1 MATNSIHDNI
11 STNQIVD
18 ATDGLQGGQLFT
30 PRTPSPSSSPTTSP
44 TQSPTRSPTMHPTL
58 HGQAFMLRGIMWYDR
73 NANGNR
79 DSNVEV
85 TGVGTDVEFSHGV
98 GGITAQLVQCDET
111 SGRAYVA
118 PPGETLNNYAS
129 AITQGFDTRMVPQV
143 VPANDQNGKYNLF
156 VNGLEKWYYVQV
168 EAPVQYLFTAGICN
182 DDIQGWECDYDAIA
196 IAPTRRRIQ
205 SNNANPPDTSSGIT
219 SSGISVG
226 RSTACVYVDREG
238 EVQKPDENNQLQKT
252 SLNFGVMRIGDSQG
266 VTASVALIL
275 DFDAD
280 ASLTNPG
287 LRRLLADAVTRA
299 TTLDEVD
306 DGAGVITTRYLL
318 GEVDKAAIAT
328 VTAEVL
334 AVSLEKRLAE
344 NDVMLDAVDPKEVI
358 LSSARPSGDASS
370 SGGAASQQLAV
381 AMDIKGHYSPPPELD
396 FDYIVQDSINK
407 DTANI
412 RRGLR
417 DYNSNCR
424 DQNTKV
430 NDEGYGEKDFT
441 AIVSAKGALGRNR
454 NQDVASLN
462 NVFSTACS
470 GGFLAPD
477 YFETDLKEIQA
488 LKVSDVEFNQKV
500 GNVVYITE
508 EDVGGLQSWAMG
520 PVAGIAGLIVLL
532 LGVLVFR
539 RALGPRQVDKYSDY
553 LRKTGNLDSEE
564 MRQFGE
570 AGGAMDDGSVDSAF
584 YSDSDGD
591 EEETDKER
599 KMRRKRKEKSD
610 VQYQRKNKSSSG
622 AKAAK
627 GGKKKGSSG
636 NKKSRDKKEV
646 VKLTVSQGSD
656 DTDSLGR
663 ISNDSEE
670 VAAEKSNRRE
680 KKRSPKGRSEKKS
693 RSSSRR
699 RDADTS
705 EHRRKEKRSRSN
717 RRGGGNAKAS
727 EEVELV

>member
-1 MATNSIHDNI
+1 MSTNNIHDNM
-11 STNQIVD
+11 SANQAASD
-18 ATDGLQGGQLFT
+18 AEGLQGGQVYT
-30 PRTPSPSSSPTTSP
+30 PPTASPSMSPT
-44 TQSPTRSPTMHPTL
+44 TQSPTRSPTSHPTL
-58 HGQAFMLRGIMWYDR
+58 HGQAFTLRGIMWYDR

-85 TGVGTDVEFSHGV
+85 TGVGDDVEFSHGV

-111 SGRAYVA
+111 SGLAYVA
-118 PPGETLNNYAS
+118 PPGETLDNYA
-129 AITQGFDTRMVPQV
+129 AAVTQGFDNRYVPQV
-143 VPANDQNGKYNLF
+143 VPANEQNGKYNLY

-168 EAPVQYLFTAGICN
+168 TAPDQYLFTAGICN

-196 IAPTRRRIQ
+196 IGGGRRRIQ
-205 SNNANPPDTSSGIT
+205 SDNANANVVRSGIPT
-219 SSGISVG
+219 G
-226 RSTACVYVDREG
+226 RSTACVYVDRNG
-238 EVQKPDENNQLQKT
+238 EVQKPDENNQLSKA

-280 ASLTNPG
+280 AGTSNPK
-287 LRRLLADAVTRA
+287 LRRLLADALTRA

-334 AVSLEKRLAE
+334 AVSLDKRLAE
-344 NDVMLDAVDPKEVI
+344 NNVMLDAVDPKEVI

-370 SGGAASQQLAV
+370 SGGVGGNGAASQQLAV
-381 AMDIKGHYSPPPELD
+381 AMEIKGHYSPPPELD

-417 DYNSNCR
+417 EYNSNCR

-441 AIVSAKGALGRNR
+441 AVVSAKGALGRNR

-470 GGFLAPD
+470 SGFLAPD

-553 LRKTGNLDSEE
+553 LRKTGNISPEE

-610 VQYQRKNKSSSG
+610 DKYQRKNKSSSG

-646 VKLTVSQGSD
+646 AKLTVSQGSD
-656 DTDSLGR
+656 DTESLGR
-663 ISNDSEE
+663 VSNDSEE

-693 RSSSRR
+693 RSLSRR

-727 EEVELV
+727 EEIELV